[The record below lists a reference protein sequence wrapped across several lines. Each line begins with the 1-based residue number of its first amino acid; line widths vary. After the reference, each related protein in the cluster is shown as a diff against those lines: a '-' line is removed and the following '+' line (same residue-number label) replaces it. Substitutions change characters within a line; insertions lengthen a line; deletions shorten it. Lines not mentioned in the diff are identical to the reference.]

1 VKSLSAQVFL
11 DKNTGNIYFLNSPNH
26 FPPFSTIFY
35 SMFTSSLSLSLS
47 TIFFS
52 STPLLKK
59 NALAYTSALAK
70 RLELFKVKVL
80 LSLFLGGMVSRVASK
95 HY

>member
-1 VKSLSAQVFL
+1 L
-11 DKNTGNIYFLNSPNH
+11 DKNTGNIYFLNSPKPLPTFLYH
-26 FPPFSTIFY
+26 LLFHVY
-35 SMFTSSLSLSLS
+35 LLSLSLS

>member
-1 VKSLSAQVFL
+1 VHKYFWIKTPAISTFKLPKPLPTFLSHLLFHVHL
-11 DKNTGNIYFLNSPNH
+11 
-26 FPPFSTIFY
+26 
-35 SMFTSSLSLSLS
+35 LSLF
-47 TIFFS
+47 TILFS

-80 LSLFLGGMVSRVASK
+80 LSLFLDVMVSRIASK

>member
-1 VKSLSAQVFL
+1 
-11 DKNTGNIYFLNSPNH
+11 
-26 FPPFSTIFY
+26 
-35 SMFTSSLSLSLS
+35 MFISSLSLSLS
-47 TIFFS
+47 LSLFTILFS

-80 LSLFLGGMVSRVASK
+80 LSLFLDVMVSRIASK